1 MGISRG
7 EKMKRTEYYQDKGT
21 AKFACYK
28 LNRNDPF
35 NLYTLNFDFN
45 KKLYFI
51 EKFSI
56 KGMK

>member
-1 MGISRG
+1 
-7 EKMKRTEYYQDKGT
+7 MKRTEYYKDKGT
-21 AKFACYK
+21 AKLACYK
-28 LNRNDPF
+28 LNQNDPF

>member
-1 MGISRG
+1 
-7 EKMKRTEYYQDKGT
+7 MKRTEYYKDKGT

-28 LNRNDPF
+28 LNKNDPF